1 MGKLAIKNKE
11 NTGHD
16 WEPLKKSKRAS
27 VLQEPRASEEIP
39 LTVVGFDITAPTHQ
53 EKR

>member
-27 VLQEPRASEEIP
+27 VLQEPREVKKYP
-39 LTVVGFDITAPTHQ
+39 
-53 EKR
+53 